1 MRSIES
7 SSSIVGAEM
16 ARRGRGLNGGFEG
29 RGKFC
34 FAEDWSF
41 FLELLMEDFETGA
54 TTCNCFS
61 ISPLRVVISLI
72 AVSG

>member
-1 MRSIES
+1 M
-7 SSSIVGAEM
+7 VGAEM
-16 ARRGRGLNGGFEG
+16 ARRGRGSNGGFED

-41 FLELLMEDFETGA
+41 FLEFVMEDFETGV

-61 ISPLRVVISLI
+61 ISPLRTVISLI